1 MQKEISIG
9 EVLAASQSVIM
20 GMARTRLVD
29 LRQLL
34 RYLQLLDL
42 LIGTTLDVTNNQ
54 HNKMITAGAGPAD
67 RI

>member
-9 EVLAASQSVIM
+9 EVLAASQSVTM
-20 GMARTRLVD
+20 GMGRTRLVD

-42 LIGTTLDVTNNQ
+42 LIGTTLDVINNQ
-54 HNKMITAGAGPAD
+54 HNKMITAGAGPLD

>member
-1 MQKEISIG
+1 MQNEISIG
-9 EVLAASQSVIM
+9 EVLVASQSVIM
-20 GMARTRLVD
+20 GMARMPLVV
-29 LRQLL
+29 LHQL

-42 LIGTTLDVTNNQ
+42 SIGTTLDVTNNK

>member
-1 MQKEISIG
+1 MQNEISIE

-20 GMARTRLVD
+20 GMARTRLVV
-29 LRQLL
+29 LHQVL

-42 LIGTTLDVTNNQ
+42 SIGTTLDVTNNQ
-54 HNKMITAGAGPAD
+54 HKMITAGAGPAD

>member
-1 MQKEISIG
+1 MQNEISIG
-9 EVLAASQSVIM
+9 EVLVASQSVIM
-20 GMARTRLVD
+20 GMARMPLVV
-29 LRQLL
+29 LHQL

-42 LIGTTLDVTNNQ
+42 SIGTTLDVTNNQ